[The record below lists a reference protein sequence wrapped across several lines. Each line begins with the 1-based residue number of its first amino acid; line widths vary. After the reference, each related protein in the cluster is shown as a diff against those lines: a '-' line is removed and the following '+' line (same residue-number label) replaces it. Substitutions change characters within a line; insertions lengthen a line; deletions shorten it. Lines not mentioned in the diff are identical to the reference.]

1 MGIVRNQG
9 IKNLIFSYAGVA
21 LGYVNI
27 ILLFPAYFSSEQ
39 FGLINLMISVS
50 FVYAQLSSVGL
61 INAVTKYFPFF
72 KSEDRRHNFF
82 LTYIIVISVSGFILM
97 TTVFFLLKPLI
108 IEAYVDKSK
117 LFVDYFILLVP
128 LSLSLIAFT
137 VFEVLARVVFKTVL
151 TTFVREVVIRI
162 LTTLDIFLFIYK
174 VVDFKGFMIIYVGIY
189 IVSALIILTQVISTK
204 EFRFVFSLK
213 NTESRHFKEFLR
225 YGGYNLLSGAAMF
238 VGQKIDVMMIG
249 SMIGLSIV
257 GAYSLYLYIATVI
270 SMPLRAFSKIA
281 IPIIANSWKENDI
294 KQINDI
300 YRRTSLIQ
308 FIFGLLI
315 YVGVIINKDNLF
327 MIIKK
332 PEYIENFGIFYFI
345 GIAFLAD
352 TTLGLTSE
360 IVSSSKH
367 YRYDALFNLMLLT
380 VSVVTNLIF
389 IPILGGIGAALAAAI
404 SFLTFNIS
412 KWLFLYIKHRM
423 QPFNPKQILVIIA
436 AAICIGINYLIP
448 QMSNIYIDII
458 VRSAVISAIY
468 ILTLYFTK
476 TSEDLNDRINTYLNL
491 VFKRNN

>member
-21 LGYVNI
+21 LGYLNI
-27 ILLFPAYFSSEQ
+27 IILFPAYFSSEQ

-50 FVYAQLSSVGL
+50 FVYAQLSSFGL

-72 KSEDRRHNFF
+72 KSEDRKHNFF
-82 LTYIIVISVSGFILM
+82 LTYIIVISGTGFILM
-97 TTVFFLLKPLI
+97 TLLFFLFKPLI
-108 IEAYVDKSK
+108 IEAYLDKSK

-137 VFEVLARVVFKTVL
+137 VFEVLARVVFRTVL
-151 TTFVREVVIRI
+151 TTFAREVVIRL
-162 LTTLDIFLFIYK
+162 LTTLDIFLFIFK
-174 VVDFKGFMIIYVGIY
+174 VVDFGGFMLIYVYIY
-189 IVSALIILTQVISTK
+189 VFSSLIIVIQVIATK
-204 EFRFVFSLK
+204 EFRFVFSIK
-213 NTESRHFKEFLR
+213 GTEKKHFKEFLR
-225 YGGYNLLSGAAMF
+225 YGSYNLLSGAAMF
-238 VGQKIDVMMIG
+238 VGQKVDIMMIG

-281 IPIIANSWKENDI
+281 IPIIANSWKENDT

-332 PEYIENFGIFYFI
+332 PEYVENFGIFYFV

-360 IVSSSKH
+360 IISSSRH
-367 YRYDALFNLMLLT
+367 YRYDALFNIMLF
-380 VSVVTNLIF
+380 VISVVTNLIL
-389 IPILGGIGAALAAAI
+389 IPILGGVGAALAAAI
-404 SFLTFNIS
+404 SFITFNVT
-412 KWLFLYIKHRM
+412 KWLFLYSKHKM
-423 QPFNPKQILVIIA
+423 QPFSKKQLFVILS

-448 QMSNIYIDII
+448 QLHNLYLDIVLRSGI
-458 VRSAVISAIY
+458 ISAVYMAS
-468 ILTLYFTK
+468 LYFTK
-476 TSEDLNDRINTYLNL
+476 TSEDLNDRINTYFNVL
-491 VFKRNN
+491 VKRK